1 MTTPD
6 EHIELDL
13 EAPDADVLEQHQT
26 PTGLDDTDDDRSDL
40 PAEADPADV
49 AEQRRAVGGDDYDDY
64 R

>member
-13 EAPDADVLEQHQT
+13 EAPDADVLEHHQT